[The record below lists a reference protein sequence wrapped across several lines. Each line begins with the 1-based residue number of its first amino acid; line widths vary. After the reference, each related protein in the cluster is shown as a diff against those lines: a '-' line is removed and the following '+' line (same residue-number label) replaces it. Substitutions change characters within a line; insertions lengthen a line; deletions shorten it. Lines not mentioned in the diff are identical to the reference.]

1 MRRRKIRVNIADYLQ
16 HNLTMIRPLAKQTGT
31 TERGTDYTL
40 SQWAPNILQ
49 LTLQTGNYVIS
60 ETLENMRSEA
70 EMLER
75 RALLENEFIE
85 WVASKTPPQEN
96 VNEIIS

>member
-1 MRRRKIRVNIADYLQ
+1 MGRQIGK
-16 HNLTMIRPLAKQTGT
+16 
-31 TERGTDYTL
+31 TERGSEYIL

-49 LTLQTGNYVIS
+49 LTLQSGNYVIS

-75 RALLENEFIE
+75 RTLLENEFIE
-85 WVASKTPPQEN
+85 WVASKTSQEN
-96 VNEIIS
+96 VNEITS